1 MIFKVSGDSLQKVG
15 SEFTKIIDSDVGRN
29 EKLKQLFS
37 LMAEGHVETQFIMK
51 KGFVGLAIQNAELN
65 AELKDQNKALEEQL
79 NQLQEQLEI
88 VTQELQE
95 RKERERLMQEK
106 KEKRKNRKRLSKR
119 EPITVEIYDS
129 LIKSSRKLKYSN
141 LYQSARL
148 RLALAL
154 LLVTGIRISEL
165 LPLKMNQVESLFTKH
180 WINIDRAKRG
190 PANHKAFLT
199 KEGAKIMKERRSDF
213 EFLELFKDSD
223 SYIFTAE
230 NSKKPL
236 SREAFT
242 NLINKFIKDCARK
255 MDQNPHIS
263 SHSFRV
269 GFITQL
275 WRDTND
281 IEFVRQAI
289 GHAKINTTSQYV
301 ENLSEKERQD
311 RMLEISG
318 DKVENG
324 R

>member
-1 MIFKVSGDSLQKVG
+1 MILKVG
-15 SEFTKIIDSDVGRN
+15 VDLIEKVESELTKIIDSDVGRN
-29 EKLKQLFS
+29 EKFTKLFS
-37 LMAEGHVETQFIMK
+37 LMAEGHVETQSIMK
-51 KGFVGLAIQNAELN
+51 EGFVGLAIQNAELN
-65 AELKDQNKALEEQL
+65 AELKDQNKALEDQL
-79 NQLQEQLEI
+79 NQLQDQLEI

-95 RKERERLMQEK
+95 RKEQERLLEEK
-106 KEKRKNRKRLSKR
+106 KEKRKNQKRLPKR
-119 EPITVEIYDS
+119 EPITAEIYDS
-129 LIKSSRKLKYSN
+129 LIQNSQKFKYSN

-165 LPLKMNQVESLFTKH
+165 LPLKMKQVESLFTKN
-180 WINIDRAKRG
+180 WISIDRAKRG

-199 KEGAKIMKERRSDF
+199 KEGSKIMKERRSDF
-213 EFLELFKDSD
+213 EFLQLFKDSD

-236 SREAFT
+236 AREAFT
-242 NLINKFIKDCARK
+242 NLINKFMKDCARQ
-255 MDQNPHIS
+255 MDQNPYIS

-289 GHAKINTTSQYV
+289 GHAKIDTTSQYV
-301 ENLSEKERQD
+301 ENLSEKERQN

-318 DKVENG
+318 NKEG
-324 R
+324 